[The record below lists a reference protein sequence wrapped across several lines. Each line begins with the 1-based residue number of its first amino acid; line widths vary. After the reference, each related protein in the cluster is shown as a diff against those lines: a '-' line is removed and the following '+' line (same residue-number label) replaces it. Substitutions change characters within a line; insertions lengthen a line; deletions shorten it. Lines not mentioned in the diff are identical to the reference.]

1 MTSQNKLDIGI
12 NSIKE
17 KQEAPPAVDKQPLEP
32 PQGPRWLEANEDHKV
47 GPSFYNHHTEG
58 AHYKWRG
65 GRGGRRGHRRGR
77 GITGCG
83 SRWPHVR
90 RLPY

>member
-32 PQGPRWLEANEDHKV
+32 PQGPRWLEANEDHQV
-47 GPSFYNHHTEG
+47 GPSFYNHR
-58 AHYKWRG
+58 RG
-65 GRGGRRGHRRGR
+65 GHGGRRGHGRGR
-77 GITGCG
+77 GSAGG
-83 SRWPHVR
+83 GGRWPHLR
-90 RLPY
+90 RFPY